1 MLRIPRLLT
10 ALCCLGL
17 LVSAEEPSLTTDLI
31 LNGGFEEDDY
41 NLRGEV
47 MSCPVRQRATY
58 GQKDGLP
65 DRWNFIGKLTH
76 PDTAKYLE
84 RTKDRH
90 SGLYAVQLKP
100 AQGHRLNQSYIYAI
114 QTKGQNALPPL
125 HFSAWVKGAGDK
137 NSLTAHLSLQI
148 SVQDPKTKKHRA
160 TAIHTVK
167 KEFPAPADWAEI
179 AFDVSSQDLLAALKD
194 RAQPVG
200 SISGSLA
207 LEASKD
213 SPAVLIDDVAL
224 SCADT
229 PAPYTLVPNAGF
241 ESVDGEDHPK
251 QWSQVKKSLRFFGS
265 NYYVWRDW
273 YHFFSVPRGANGTDD
288 LVVRTGKRSFRMNVP
303 PGDDKHL
310 ESAPIVLDQSQP
322 GRMVI
327 QFDYNCYLLANL
339 MVQVVDGEGREVFA
353 RNVVAGT
360 TQGWRKF
367 QAEFVP
373 QKAGLK
379 AGDVRTGADL
389 YGAAGGGIAL
399 KSCRV
404 RIGVKG
410 VNGSEMDDINEW
422 VNVNH
427 AGVLWL
433 DNVVLAETE
442 ATARELSARGL
453 RTYKIGTKLPKLA
466 VERIDLGERLYGGNE
481 ATVVLANHGKR
492 QADGTLTMR
501 ISGPFRED
509 DPKKAGYAMGAA
521 GQDKLEPPP
530 PRMADQVVPAE
541 FSVAP
546 GGRTVL
552 ALPYTI
558 TQLLK
563 DWRSEYRVSVS
574 LGKTRM
580 TELSFGTW
588 SQQARVEV
596 QKCYAFAEDQ
606 TQSVFMNIGVGRKP
620 LRRVERLRLDVR
632 RARDDGPVLTRDIPD
647 FQKAFQ
653 GFGLSALPDGYQT
666 DGTNF
671 LETQFPLGQLP
682 VHPQTRPV
690 RDHYVAISGLDANGN
705 VVFQGRSPRFGRM
718 ERHNEKLDPITEVKI
733 HEDNYLLVNGKPFFT
748 RGHIWMQ
755 QNFGPSP
762 LARKNTDWKPYG
774 FNVKAGTQSPFADE
788 SNDRYGIGM
797 QQVWNDHQTYVGSQ
811 MISAKGPM
819 NDEIRADITKWIAKP
834 YIIGIHF
841 IPWEGAP
848 HGKPEESLQYAKQ
861 IRALKGTRPLWVS
874 SGWYAPAVSGR
885 LWPANLEND
894 WFMPENN
901 AYFQPSQLDKS
912 VLPLKRAR
920 GEPCV
925 LGTYPNV
932 FNDTPWRVQRFE
944 HWTEIIR
951 RHTGYMQIGKP
962 GDPTLMAGQNGEFR
976 FIESFLFSKE
986 KAPRV
991 AVSPNVEH
999 LVRTTGDATYIMA
1012 TNAGPVIGGDWEWST
1027 ETRDQG
1033 RASHTG
1039 AALWD
1044 RLHDYMKDTY
1054 VHFYKDDQPVVP
1066 EKGDTLVQY
1075 AFIPRGTEV
1084 DHLTLMVRGNGEWRY
1099 HAVWGNFD
1107 HQELT
1112 DSGVRLWLAKDMHQ
1126 MAWGTI
1132 GIGFCGPQG
1141 HDIRHPMLLKHTF
1154 TEEQFHPIGDL
1165 PVPGKWTRL
1174 EVPAKT
1180 LGLVG
1185 LVVDGFGFV
1194 SKGGKVWWER
1204 TLLLRDGKEIVLCD
1218 GSVGNSP
1225 DQLESVR
1232 FSVDGL
1238 KAGTKVKVCFEERDI
1253 VAQDGYFEDD
1263 LSGEPGYRNLWVG
1276 LYGDKIGETGY
1287 YGDGVFYN
1295 YNWGKVATRLYEI
1308 PR

>member
-1 MLRIPRLLT
+1 MTRTPQLLIPLCFLT
-10 ALCCLGL
+10 SF
-17 LVSAEEPSLTTDLI
+17 VSAEDAPLTIDLVM
-31 LNGGFEEDDY
+31 NGGFEEDDH

-58 GQKDGLP
+58 GQKDNLP
-65 DRWNFIGKLTH
+65 DRWSFIGKLTH
-76 PDTAKYLE
+76 ADTAKHVA

-90 SGLYAVQLKP
+90 SGLYALQLKP
-100 AQGHRLNQSYIYAI
+100 AGGYRLNQSFTYTV
-114 QTKGQNALPPL
+114 QTKGQSDLPPL
-125 HFSAWVKGAGDK
+125 HFSAWVKGTGDK
-137 NSLTAHLSLQI
+137 DSLTAHLSLKI
-148 SVQDPKTKKHRA
+148 SALDPKTKKHRA
-160 TAIHTVK
+160 TDIHTVK
-167 KEFPAPADWAEI
+167 KDFPVPVNWAEI
-179 AFDVSSQDLLAALKD
+179 AFEVSSADLLAALKD
-194 RAQPVG
+194 RTPPVG
-200 SISGSLA
+200 TISGNLA
-207 LEASKD
+207 LEAAKD
-213 SPAVLIDDVAL
+213 SQAVLIDDVAL
-224 SCADT
+224 SCPDT

-241 ESVDGEDHPK
+241 ESVDREGHPK

-273 YHFFSVPRGANGTDD
+273 YHFFSVPRGANETDD

-303 PGDDKHL
+303 PGDDKHI
-310 ESAPIVLDQSQP
+310 ESAPISLNQSQP
-322 GRMVI
+322 GRMAI
-327 QFDYNCYLLANL
+327 EFDYNSYLLANL

-360 TQGWRKF
+360 TGGWRKF
-367 QAEFVP
+367 REEFVP
-373 QKAGLK
+373 RKAGRK

-410 VNGSEMDDINEW
+410 VNGTEMDDINEW

-427 AGVLWL
+427 AGVLWI

-442 ATARELSARGL
+442 STAKELSARGL
-453 RTYKIGTKLPKLA
+453 KTHKLDTKLPKLA
-466 VERIDLGERLYGGNE
+466 IESIDLGERLYGENE
-481 ATVVLANHGKR
+481 ATVVLTNDGKR
-492 QADGTLTMR
+492 QADGTLTVR

-509 DPKKAGYAMGAA
+509 DPKKAGYAMGTA
-521 GQDKLEPPP
+521 GQNKLEAPP
-530 PRMADQVVPAE
+530 PRIRDQTISTE

-546 GGRTVL
+546 DGQTTVT
-552 ALPYTI
+552 LPYTI
-558 TQLLK
+558 TQLLE
-563 DWRSEYRVSVS
+563 DWRSEYRMSVS
-574 LGKTRM
+574 LDRKRS
-580 TELSFGTW
+580 TELTFGTW

-596 QKCYAFAEDQ
+596 QKCYAFAEDE
-606 TQSVFMNIGVGRKP
+606 TQPVFVNIGVARET
-620 LRRVERLRLDVR
+620 LRGVERLRLGVR
-632 RARDDGPVLTRDIPD
+632 RARDDGLVVTHDTPD
-647 FQKAFQ
+647 FQKARQ
-653 GFGLSALPDGYQT
+653 GFGLSALPAGYQT

-671 LETQFPLGQLP
+671 LETRFPLGQLP

-690 RDHYVAISGLDANGN
+690 RDHYVAISGLDTNGN
-705 VVFQGRSPRFGRM
+705 MVFRGRSPRFGRM
-718 ERHNEKLDPITEVKI
+718 ERHNEKLDPITEVKV

-762 LARKNTDWKPYG
+762 LARKKTDWKPYG

-788 SNDRYGIGM
+788 SKDRYGIGM
-797 QQVWNDHQTYVGSQ
+797 QQVWRDHKTYVGSQ
-811 MISAKGPM
+811 MITARGPM
-819 NDEIRADITKWIAKP
+819 TDKIRADIKKWIAKP

-848 HGKPEESLQYAKQ
+848 HGKPEESMQYAKQ

-885 LWPANLEND
+885 LYPANLEND

-901 AYFQPSQLDKS
+901 AYFQPSRLDKS

-932 FNDTPWRVQRFE
+932 FNDTPWHVQRFE

-951 RHTGYMQIGKP
+951 HHTGYMQIGKP

-976 FIESFLFSKE
+976 FIESFLFSKR
-986 KAPRV
+986 KTPRV
-991 AVSPNVEH
+991 TVSPNVEH
-999 LVRTTGDATYIMA
+999 LVRSIGDTTYIMA
-1012 TNAGPVIGGDWEWST
+1012 TNAGPIIGGDWEWGT

-1039 AALWD
+1039 ATLWN
-1044 RLHDYMKDTY
+1044 RLHDHMQDTY
-1054 VHFYKDDQPVVP
+1054 VHFYKDDRAVTPK
-1066 EKGDTLVQY
+1066 KGDNLVQY
-1075 AFIPRGTEV
+1075 AFIPKGAKV
-1084 DHLTLMVRGNGEWRY
+1084 DHLILMASGNAEWRY
-1099 HAVWGNFD
+1099 HAVWGDFD
-1107 HQELT
+1107 HQEFT
-1112 DSGVRLWLAKDMHQ
+1112 DSGVRLWMAKDMHQ

-1141 HDIRHPMLLKHTF
+1141 HDIKHPMLLKHTF
-1154 TEEQFHPIGDL
+1154 TEEQFHSIGDL
-1165 PVPGKWTRL
+1165 PAPGKWARL
-1174 EVPAKT
+1174 EVPVET
-1180 LGLVG
+1180 LGIVG
-1185 LVVDGFGFV
+1185 LVVDGFGFA

-1218 GSVGNSP
+1218 GSVGTAP
-1225 DQLESVR
+1225 DQLKSVR
-1232 FSVDGL
+1232 FNVGGL
-1238 KAGTKVKVCFEERDI
+1238 KAGTKVRACFEERDLI
-1253 VAQDGYFEDD
+1253 AQDGYFEDD

-1295 YNWGKVATRLYEI
+1295 YNWGKVAAHLYEI
-1308 PR
+1308 PK